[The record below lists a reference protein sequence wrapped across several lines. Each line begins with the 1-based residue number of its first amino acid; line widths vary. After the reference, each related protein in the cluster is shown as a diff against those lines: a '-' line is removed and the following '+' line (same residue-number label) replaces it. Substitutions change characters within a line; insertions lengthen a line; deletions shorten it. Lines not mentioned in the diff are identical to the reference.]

1 MNSTISDYASITLSK
16 KKKLKEY
23 AVDAN
28 STNIFNNTLLA
39 LCKQLNLDSTDA
51 SVKEAIKNELVDQLS
66 GINPAQLTSNVA
78 QAIEEK
84 GDIKAAVQAASDT
97 TAKLSQ
103 ESVKLADTIINFL
116 NKTQAD
122 LNDQYISWVANASNA
137 IKKQNVA
144 FTVENLTNICK
155 FLDSDWNSNE
165 VEKTTS
171 IIQPAL
177 KLITALGGAAPQ
189 LESINRLQTAA
200 APQTAQAQNSAQV
213 QQLVATPTVG

>member
-1 MNSTISDYASITLSK
+1 MNSTISDYASITLNK

-51 SVKEAIKNELVDQLS
+51 SVKEAIKNELVAQLS
-66 GINPAQLTSNVA
+66 GINPAQLTSNIA

-84 GDIKAAVQAASDT
+84 GDVKAAVQAASDT
-97 TAKLSQ
+97 TAKFSQ
-103 ESVKLADTIINFL
+103 ESIKLADTIINFL

-122 LNDQYISWVANASNA
+122 LNNQYIKWIANASNA
-137 IKKQNVA
+137 VKEQNAA

-155 FLDSDWNSNE
+155 FLDNDWNSNE

-177 KLITALGGAAPQ
+177 KLITALGGATPQ

-200 APQTAQAQNSAQV
+200 APQTTQAQNNAPV
-213 QQLVATPTVG
+213 QQSVATPTA